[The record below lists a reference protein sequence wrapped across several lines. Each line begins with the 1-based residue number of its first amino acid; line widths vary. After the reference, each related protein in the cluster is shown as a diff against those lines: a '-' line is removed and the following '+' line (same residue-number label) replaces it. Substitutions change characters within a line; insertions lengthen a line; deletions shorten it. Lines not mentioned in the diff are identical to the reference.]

1 MDGLKTMT
9 EGYHYTKSG
18 LDYVYLMNGY
28 TVHDTPYGRGVSIQH
43 TEQLHDAIA
52 KEIIRRPNRMRGQ
65 EVRFLRGRMH
75 LSQEGLARIMRT
87 SRPAIARYEGNPLKE
102 IPGSA
107 DVALRLFYAARM
119 TSDPIAKEI
128 ADLLMEIDEL
138 QHGSA
143 PVAFHE
149 TEFGWLRTA
158 A

>member
-1 MDGLKTMT
+1 MDGFGPMT

-28 TVHDTPYGRGVSIQH
+28 TIHDTPYGRGVSIQH
-43 TEQLHDAIA
+43 AEQLHEAIA
-52 KEIIRRPNRMRGQ
+52 KEIVRRPNRMCGQ
-65 EVRFLRGRMH
+65 EVRFLRGRMR

-87 SRPAIARYEGNPLKE
+87 SRPAIARYEGNPQKE

-119 TSDPIAKEI
+119 TSDPIAREV
-128 ADLLMEIDEL
+128 ADLLTEIDEL
-138 QHGSA
+138 EHDSRA
-143 PVAFHE
+143 VTFKE
-149 TEFGWLRTA
+149 TEFGWLKTA

>member
-1 MDGLKTMT
+1 
-9 EGYHYTKSG
+9 
-18 LDYVYLMNGY
+18 
-28 TVHDTPYGRGVSIQH
+28 
-43 TEQLHDAIA
+43 
-52 KEIIRRPNRMRGQ
+52 
-65 EVRFLRGRMH
+65 MH

-158 A
+158 AWSQRFVETRARFDVDLQLGKVWPI